1 MWTELRTIVQTVSE
15 DPQCL
20 VTVLTSAI
28 DKGFTAGLDLKSQIE
43 LQRHEHDPA
52 RKAYTLR
59 QHLLDFQGAISSLS
73 KCRQP
78 VIVAMHGLCLG
89 LAVDIAS
96 ACDVRIAAEDASFGI
111 MEIDVGLA
119 ADIGTLQRFP
129 KIIGN
134 DSLARELSYTGRRFS
149 AKEAKEM
156 GFLSEVVKGSKTEV
170 VSKAMEIAK
179 MIASK
184 SPIALMSTKHLL
196 NHARD
201 HTVEEGLKYTAIWN
215 AAMLQASVCPQS
227 RCWS

>member
-1 MWTELRTIVQTVSE
+1 
-15 DPQCL
+15 
-20 VTVLTSAI
+20 
-28 DKGFTAGLDLKSQIE
+28 
-43 LQRHEHDPA
+43 
-52 RKAYTLR
+52 
-59 QHLLDFQGAISSLS
+59 
-73 KCRQP
+73 
-78 VIVAMHGLCLG
+78 MHGLCLG

-179 MIASK
+179 IIASK

-201 HTVEEGLKYTAIWN
+201 HTVEEGLEYTAIWN
-215 AAMLQASVCPQS
+215 AAMLQASDTQVAMRATLGKSIPNFAPLPPLRS
-227 RCWS
+227 KL